1 MRISELIRADTE
13 RIIREWEEFAK
24 TLSAGVGL
32 PRWLLRVHAS
42 AILQSIAQDIEMPK
56 FPVTQEAKGEGSP
69 GPLERV
75 TAAHVNLRIES
86 GFDLVQIMA
95 EYRALRACVLRLW
108 RESDPDGFAKGA
120 EEIATFTEAIDHAVA
135 ETVPIYEQREAQYR
149 DRFLG
154 ILGHDLRNPLNS
166 ISLSATSLAGAK
178 ELNEKQLG
186 AVSRILSSVR
196 RMDHMVSDILDF
208 ARGRLGSPMPITPAA
223 ANLGTLVREVAD
235 EVQSTNP
242 GFSLDVDTNGDL
254 SGDWDTERLKQLL
267 SNLLLNAIQ
276 HGNGKNVAVTVRS
289 DENSVL
295 LEVCNEGPPIPKELL
310 GTMFDPLVHGRSS
323 DQNSAG
329 LGLGLFIVNEIVSA
343 HKGTIAVT
351 SSQDVGTTFSVRL
364 PRHLP

>member
-56 FPVTQEAKGEGSP
+56 FPVTQGAKGEGSP

-75 TAAHVNLRIES
+75 TAAHVNLRIDS

-166 ISLSATSLAGAK
+166 ISLSATSLA
-178 ELNEKQLG
+178 
-186 AVSRILSSVR
+186 
-196 RMDHMVSDILDF
+196 
-208 ARGRLGSPMPITPAA
+208 
-223 ANLGTLVREVAD
+223 
-235 EVQSTNP
+235 
-242 GFSLDVDTNGDL
+242 
-254 SGDWDTERLKQLL
+254 
-267 SNLLLNAIQ
+267 
-276 HGNGKNVAVTVRS
+276 
-289 DENSVL
+289 
-295 LEVCNEGPPIPKELL
+295 
-310 GTMFDPLVHGRSS
+310 
-323 DQNSAG
+323 
-329 LGLGLFIVNEIVSA
+329 
-343 HKGTIAVT
+343 
-351 SSQDVGTTFSVRL
+351 
-364 PRHLP
+364 

>member
-1 MRISELIRADTE
+1 
-13 RIIREWEEFAK
+13 
-24 TLSAGVGL
+24 
-32 PRWLLRVHAS
+32 
-42 AILQSIAQDIEMPK
+42 
-56 FPVTQEAKGEGSP
+56 
-69 GPLERV
+69 
-75 TAAHVNLRIES
+75 
-86 GFDLVQIMA
+86 
-95 EYRALRACVLRLW
+95 
-108 RESDPDGFAKGA
+108 
-120 EEIATFTEAIDHAVA
+120 
-135 ETVPIYEQREAQYR
+135 
-149 DRFLG
+149 
-154 ILGHDLRNPLNS
+154 
-166 ISLSATSLAGAK
+166 
-178 ELNEKQLG
+178 
-186 AVSRILSSVR
+186 
-196 RMDHMVSDILDF
+196 MDHMVSDILDF

-235 EVQSTNP
+235 EVQSANP

-276 HGNGKNVAVTVRS
+276 HGNGKNVAVTTKS
-289 DENSVL
+289 DETVVL

>member
-1 MRISELIRADTE
+1 MRLSELIRADTE

-24 TLSAGVGL
+24 TLSAGVSL

-42 AILQSIAQDIEMPK
+42 AILQSIAHDIETPK
-56 FPVTQEAKGEGSP
+56 FPVKQEAKGEGSP
-69 GPLERV
+69 GPLEHV
-75 TAAHVNLRIES
+75 AAAHVNLRIES

-108 RESDPDGFAKGA
+108 RESDPHGFAKGA
-120 EEIATFTEAIDHAVA
+120 EEITRFTEAIDQAVA

-166 ISLSATSLAGAK
+166 ISMNATSLAGTK

-186 AVSRILSSVR
+186 AVSRIVSSVR
-196 RMDHMVSDILDF
+196 RMDHMVNDILDF
-208 ARGRLGSPMPITPAA
+208 ARGRLGSPMAITPVG

-235 EVQSTNP
+235 EVQSANP
-242 GFSLDVDTNGDL
+242 GFSVDVDTNGDL

-276 HGNGKNVAVTVRS
+276 HGSGKNVAVNAKS
-289 DENSVL
+289 DENLVL

-343 HKGTIAVT
+343 HRGTIAVT
-351 SSQDVGTTFSVRL
+351 SSQDAGTIFSVRL
-364 PRHLP
+364 PRR